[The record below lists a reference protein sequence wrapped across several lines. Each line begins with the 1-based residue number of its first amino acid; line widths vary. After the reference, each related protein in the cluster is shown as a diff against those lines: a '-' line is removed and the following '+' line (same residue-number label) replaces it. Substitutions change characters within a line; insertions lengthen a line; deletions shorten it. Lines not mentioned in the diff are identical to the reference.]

1 MDALTFA
8 DGAGQ
13 LAPVYA
19 VVGDERFLRRLV
31 RERLETLVLEG
42 EPADELNRAVYAGEM
57 AEWGTVRQD
66 LETRPFTAPRRLV
79 IVEEADR
86 FVSLHR
92 PKLEAYLSRPS
103 TVGVLVLEVSTWP
116 SNTKLA
122 RLLPSDVT
130 IWCKTPRE
138 SEIAVW
144 LVRRCQKLYHQKL
157 EAPAAR
163 LLVDLIGPELGILDQ
178 ELAKLAAYVGPGQP
192 ISSTAVDRL
201 VARQRVQT
209 VWRILDAAAAG
220 QNVAA
225 LNHLRE
231 LLEAGED
238 PHALLGAIAWQVRKM
253 VHVARLREQNVS
265 WGDALSRVGL
275 PPFKRE
281 VIAQH
286 LQRLGQRVEHLFPW
300 LQEVDLSLKSSDALP
315 GPLLLERLIL
325 RLC

>member
-1 MDALTFA
+1 MDALAFA

-19 VVGDERFLRRLV
+19 VVGDDRFLRQLV
-31 RERLETLVLEG
+31 RKRLESLVLEG
-42 EPADELNRAVYAGEM
+42 EAADELNRAVYTGE
-57 AEWGTVRQD
+57 AADWGAVRQD

-92 PKLEAYLSRPS
+92 PKLEAYFSRPS
-103 TVGVLVLEVSTWP
+103 VVGVLVLEVSSWP

-138 SEIAVW
+138 SEIAPW
-144 LVRRCQKLYHQKL
+144 LVRRCQQLYQQKL
-157 EAPAAR
+157 ETPAAR

-178 ELAKLAAYVGPGQP
+178 ELAKLAVSVGPGRP
-192 ISSTAVDRL
+192 ITNAAVDRL
-201 VARQRVQT
+201 VGRQRVQT

-220 QNVAA
+220 QNAAA
-225 LNHLRE
+225 LTSLRE

-238 PHALLGAIAWQVRKM
+238 PHAILGALAWQVRKM
-253 VHVARLREQNVS
+253 VQVARLREQNVG
-265 WGDALSRVGL
+265 WGDAISRVGL
-275 PPFKRE
+275 PPFKRDG
-281 VIAQH
+281 IAQH
-286 LQRLGQRVEHLFPW
+286 LQRLGRRVEHLFTW
-300 LQEVDLSLKSSDALP
+300 LQEVDLGLKSTDTLP
-315 GPLLLERLIL
+315 ASLLLERLVL